1 MDIPQQQ
8 LQARMMTNCLMPAGD
23 NAAATAAA
31 LSVPQAELCAA
42 NAECVTVDE
51 LGSVDGLAKWLAD
64 RMSAEKPGIDS
75 WGVDSQTKCVANL
88 WTELNDGEIS
98 LEDSIPPRRTVHVA
112 SVKVRNESGMFLVES
127 HQEMD
132 DGRRRSRNRPLS
144 EKMRP
149 GENVENACRRG
160 LYEELGPEMGARDR
174 VEMILETYRREEQER
189 DSFSYP
195 GLLTR
200 YVLHSMVASV
210 RGLPSSDFCTTEN
223 EGHTTNGS
231 TNGATNGAAN
241 GAANGS
247 HNGHALGVR
256 KHFWKWVTDAE
267 LDAIMKSK

>member
-1 MDIPQQQ
+1 M
-8 LQARMMTNCLMPAGD
+8 
-23 NAAATAAA
+23 
-31 LSVPQAELCAA
+31 
-42 NAECVTVDE
+42 
-51 LGSVDGLAKWLAD
+51 
-64 RMSAEKPGIDS
+64 
-75 WGVDSQTKCVANL
+75 
-88 WTELNDGEIS
+88 
-98 LEDSIPPRRTVHVA
+98 
-112 SVKVRNESGMFLVES
+112 
-127 HQEMD
+127 QEMD

-174 VEMILETYRREEQER
+174 VDMILETYRREEQER

-210 RGLPSSDFCTTEN
+210 RGLPSSDFCTVEN
-223 EGHTTNGS
+223 EGHTGNNGS

-241 GAANGS
+241 GAAATTNGT